1 MWLSIRI
8 KNNKKGRELAKFLR
22 TIEYVESVDVE
33 DPTIPLK
40 EEDWSKPGRPAT
52 DEEIEQLA
60 SEIENEEGG
69 VEAGEFFSEL
79 KNYKVHSL
87 SQ

>member
-1 MWLSIRI
+1 MWLSVRI

-22 TIEYVESVDVE
+22 TIEYVEAVDIE
-33 DPTIPLK
+33 DTAIPLK

-60 SEIENEEGG
+60 AEIENEEGG
-69 VEAGEFFSEL
+69 IEAREFFEEL
-79 KNYKVHSL
+79 KKKIEK
-87 SQ
+87 